1 MNVSGSLTSQQAPCG
16 RFVDAELY
24 QDQDEDV
31 VITKEV
37 DYACGC
43 RSIQHEY
50 HDGSVSRRIIRHD
63 GTVLVDELLSAE

>member
-1 MNVSGSLTSQQAPCG
+1 MNVSGSFTSQQAPCG
-16 RFVDAELY
+16 RLVDAERY
-24 QDQDEDV
+24 QDQDDDV
-31 VITKEV
+31 VITREV

-50 HDGSVSRRIIRHD
+50 HDGAVSRRVVHHD